1 MFVNFEVPST
11 HEFTPASTCNNV
23 HVMNCFT
30 LSCNN
35 PVTYEITFPWTSNT
49 NEFIN
54 RMKYRCYLPTCK
66 TDHPSTCNFMYI
78 KSDIAVFIWK
88 DLILIDDINTMY
100 NYEYNAMYMI
110 KEINILFLFE
120 N

>member
-1 MFVNFEVPST
+1 
-11 HEFTPASTCNNV
+11 
-23 HVMNCFT
+23 
-30 LSCNN
+30 
-35 PVTYEITFPWTSNT
+35 
-49 NEFIN
+49 
-54 RMKYRCYLPTCK
+54 
-66 TDHPSTCNFMYI
+66 MYI